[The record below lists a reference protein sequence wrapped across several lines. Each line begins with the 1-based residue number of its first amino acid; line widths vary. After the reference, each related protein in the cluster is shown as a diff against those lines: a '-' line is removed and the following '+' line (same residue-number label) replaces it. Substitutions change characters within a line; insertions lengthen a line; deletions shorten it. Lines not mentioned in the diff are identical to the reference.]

1 MPPGLP
7 PVFSPIW
14 TSVFNIIDNS
24 WIGRV
29 WIVQESELTL
39 GLGTRSNFHASRKN
53 ISAWPGEGTHELVSR
68 GCLVDDI
75 SQIYERIPIA
85 LDFLRRDKRKI
96 DTTEVLEAYLH
107 LREFERSI
115 AKT

>member
-7 PVFSPIW
+7 PVFSLIW

-24 WIGRV
+24 WI
-29 WIVQESELTL
+29 ELTL
-39 GLGTRSNFHASRKN
+39 GLDTRSNFHASRKN

-85 LDFLRRDKRKI
+85 LDFLRRDKRKV